1 MIERVLKLTPK
12 QSSYIELLCNKFPAQ
27 FTRAALI
34 AGLKNIPTPQG
45 RTTYLQDLASKA
57 TGGES
62 FSVIKSE
69 RILPVGFKRVN
80 AEKSLQE
87 FNINL
92 DLIPRKE
99 IKNEK
104 TFPLE
109 NKIKIFH
116 LDNKYKKFDYV
127 KDLIPFQQMVMSY
140 IKAGQALKLDDID
153 FSSFKTSYGE
163 KTCNFLKDQASILFE
178 IAATRSVPN
187 FPSSCPGCQL
197 PLTDFEKEGEQ
208 IIAIATN
215 YSDFRKMMFRKVFHS
230 TCYHFEGNVDPL

>member
-12 QSSYIELLCNKFPAQ
+12 QSNYIELLCSKFPSQ
-27 FTRAALI
+27 FTRVLLI
-34 AGLKNIPTPQG
+34 DGLKNIPTPQG
-45 RTTYLQDLASKA
+45 RTTYLQNLANQA
-57 TGGES
+57 TGGEI

-69 RILPVGFKRVN
+69 RILPVGPNRVN

-87 FNINL
+87 FKINL
-92 DLIPRKE
+92 ELIPKKE
-99 IKNEK
+99 IMNEK

-109 NKIKIFH
+109 NKIKVFH
-116 LDNKYKKFDYV
+116 LDNKFKKFDYV

-140 IKAGQALKLDDID
+140 IKAGQALRLEDID
-153 FSSFKTSYGE
+153 FSSFKTLYGE

-178 IAATRSVPN
+178 ISATRSAPN

-215 YSDFRKMMFRKVFHS
+215 YSNFRKMIFRKVFHS